1 MGCVGFRDDK
11 GHSDRYRDMK
21 VINILA
27 DGTVIKD
34 ISTVAVPKDNRIYDV
49 CEQIMKERY
58 EKDN

>member
-1 MGCVGFRDDK
+1 ME
-11 GHSDRYRDMK
+11 
-21 VINILA
+21 VINILS

-34 ISTVAVPKDNRIYDV
+34 MSTVAVTKDNRIYDV

>member
-1 MGCVGFRDDK
+1 ME
-11 GHSDRYRDMK
+11 
-21 VINILA
+21 VINVFS

-34 ISTVAVPKDNRIYDV
+34 ISTVTVPKDNRIYDV